1 MSDRVLFVSGRCEH
15 CKKILIGIQQH
26 SFLKPLFKVVNVDTQ
41 PYPNYVKS
49 VPSILI
55 NSQVISGQT
64 VFEYFGKL
72 VEGKKAQEGRV
83 ENNQTNSSDQGQCR
97 INEDGELE
105 GYCGSSGLGGSG
117 VEFSMITEEND
128 DKEVCSWYI
137 KFCDDGVLHYGY
149 ELDEIEDDGSSW
161 EHVSDNEYIIWTAGG
176 TFCYTIFVYKNKS
189 NLLKTQNITFSPIT
203 KKPLEVRMGKG
214 KGAPEYFVAVVKP
227 GRVLFEI
234 SGVSLDI
241 AKEALRLAAQKLPVK
256 TKFIIARDMEY

>member
-1 MSDRVLFVSGRCEH
+1 MSDRVLFVSGRCEY

-41 PYPNYVKS
+41 PYPNYVKT

-72 VEGKKAQEGRV
+72 VEGKKSQEERV
-83 ENNQTNSSDQGQCR
+83 EGGSTNASDQGQCR

-128 DKEVCSWYI
+128 DY
-137 KFCDDGVLHYGY
+137 
-149 ELDEIEDDGSSW
+149 
-161 EHVSDNEYIIWTAGG
+161 
-176 TFCYTIFVYKNKS
+176 
-189 NLLKTQNITFSPIT
+189 T
-203 KKPLEVRMGKG
+203 KKTYKMESAYDYLEGASDDIHGQVKSMEAHDAQLSSKQKGFDNDLERMQRERGEMMG
-214 KGAPEYFVAVVKP
+214 QQSGP
-227 GRVLFEI
+227 GGQRPGPMGQQ
-234 SGVSLDI
+234 SGPMGQQSGPMGQGPGPM
-241 AKEALRLAAQKLPVK
+241 R
-256 TKFIIARDMEY
+256 